1 MAELAEDQHGVVT
14 RRQLLALGLGGQA
27 VTERMSRGLLR
38 PVHRGVFALG
48 GSSLTSDARR
58 MAAVLACGPGAVLSH
73 RSAARLWGVFP
84 YEPGTIELSRPLAGR
99 SKRVGLLLRQATLL
113 PDEVTEVNGI
123 PTTSIF
129 RTIFDLAAVASKREV
144 ERAFHETEVRQLTD
158 RVSLPQLLARHP
170 GRRGA
175 ATVREILA
183 SKEPAGITQNDFEER
198 FVAFLDAYGL
208 PRPRFNATLP
218 VRGRLLRPDCMWPER
233 HLIVELDGRA
243 AHGTDS
249 AFESDRQRDRI
260 LVAEDWRS
268 MRITW
273 LQLRDEP
280 EEIATDLRE
289 ALYESNSGL
298 YSLTDGARAF

>member
-1 MAELAEDQHGVVT
+1 M
-14 RRQLLALGLGGQA
+14 
-27 VTERMSRGLLR
+27 
-38 PVHRGVFALG
+38 G